1 MQLWFEKALNRW
13 YRLLF
18 CTIGLSNTLDRAA
31 DGSIKQVN
39 NEDLISLMYY
49 NGGKGNQCCD
59 FIFLMPRVIAM
70 Q

>member
-1 MQLWFEKALNRW
+1 MQLWFEKAMNRR

-18 CTIGLSNTLDRAA
+18 CTMGLSNRLDRSA
-31 DGSIKQVN
+31 DGSTKQVN
-39 NEDLISLMYY
+39 KEDLISLMNY

-59 FIFLMPRVIAM
+59 FIFLMPRAIVM